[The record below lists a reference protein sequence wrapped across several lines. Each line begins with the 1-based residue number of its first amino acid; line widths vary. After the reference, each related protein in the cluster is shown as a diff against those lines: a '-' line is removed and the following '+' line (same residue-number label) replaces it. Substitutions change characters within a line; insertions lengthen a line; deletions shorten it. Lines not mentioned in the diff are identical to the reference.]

1 MKDDMKRIPT
11 GARRA
16 GDGGSRRGPAGPPP
30 AGRMARLA
38 CAAAIACA
46 AASSMAAAGSD
57 RTSSSALPAGES
69 APPAPDAGWRFT
81 ARTLSGALEC
91 PPGTEPGACGPP
103 LPAAARAAADA
114 AAAAASA
121 ATTRSLT
128 LATGLGGFFAF
139 DVSGTGWRDVFPR
152 TFAAATLTVTAA
164 APGSLVFWSIP
175 RPGLY
180 SAVGWQWSDG
190 LDCDEFSAR
199 RVLVCA
205 LRADAGGDG
214 DAAPLDVSA
223 FFEPIERALTVVSG
237 PGGSVLVSPASGP
250 AATVAA
256 GSRRAFAA
264 SVEAA
269 PELEARPEP
278 GWRFAGWTLSGPAP
292 FRADPAYG
300 RDPACH
306 AAADPAC
313 RPRHAPHAG
322 LSADATVTAAF
333 EAVSPTATWTGPG
346 AVSADGPALTATPY
360 LPGAFAGWRGA
371 PCDGSTELECDASL
385 AASTPVAAF
394 RPFVPAGIKSLAFG
408 LGYQG
413 GAPDH
418 FRVSV
423 RDAPDAGFSPVP
435 GLERL
440 APGLGPARL
449 PVSAHLLAWGVADYL
464 VEACD
469 AANACVAAS
478 GGRQVLGQADS
489 VSVTGYFKAPNAG
502 RGDAFGM
509 ALALSADGATLAVG
523 VRWEGSSAVGVFAP
537 TDPGWQAALDSDGAF
552 DSGAVYTY
560 RRSAA
565 GQWALEAFV
574 KAPVAGAGDYFG
586 ESLALSADGAT
597 LAVGV
602 RWEGSSATGVFAPSD
617 PGWQAALDSS
627 GADRSGAA
635 YVYRRSDDGRWSVE
649 AYVKAPNTDAGDE
662 FGSSLALSADGAALA
677 VGAYREDSVA
687 AGAFAPTD
695 AGYQAAL
702 DNGGARDSGAVTV
715 YRRSA
720 TGQWTVEAF
729 VKAPV
734 AGAGD
739 RFGRALALSADGAAL
754 AVGAYREDSVA
765 AGVFAPGGAGYQA
778 ALDSGGA
785 RDSGAVTVY
794 RRSGF
799 EWSIEA
805 FVKAPNAGAFD
816 SFGSALALSADGA
829 ALAVSAPEED
839 SAAAGTFAP
848 GDAGYQAALVG
859 DGVHGNGAVTVYRRS
874 ERNDWEIEAFVKGP
888 KAGSRDEF
896 GSAIALSADGAALVV
911 GARFDDSAA
920 AGAFARGGAGYQAAL
935 DSSGARD
942 SGGVAVHRRSA
953 TGRWTLETFVKASV
967 AGASD
972 NFGQSLALSGNG
984 TTLAV
989 GAPLEDGSARPQPL
1003 SGRVDSAVPTHDAGA
1018 VYLY

>member
-46 AASSMAAAGSD
+46 AASSMAAAGSE

-114 AAAAASA
+114 SAAASA

-139 DVSGTGWRDVFPR
+139 DVSDTGWRDVFPR
-152 TFAAATLTVTAA
+152 TFAAATLTVTVA

-205 LRADAGGDG
+205 LRADAGGD
-214 DAAPLDVSA
+214 AAPLDVSA
-223 FFEPIERALTVVSG
+223 SFEPLERALTVVSG

-278 GWRFAGWTLSGPAP
+278 GWRFAGWALSGPAP
-292 FRADPAYG
+292 FRADPAFG

-306 AAADPAC
+306 ATADPAC

-333 EAVSPTATWTGPG
+333 EAVAWTGPG
-346 AVSADGPALTATPY
+346 AVSADGSTLTAVPY
-360 LPGAFAGWRGA
+360 LPNAFAGWRGA
-371 PCDGSTELECDASL
+371 PCDGSAELECDASL

-464 VEACD
+464 TEACD

-478 GGRQVLGQADS
+478 GGRQTLGQADS
-489 VSVTGYFKAPNAG
+489 VSVTGYFKAP
-502 RGDAFGM
+502 DARRHDSFGNQG
-509 ALALSADGATLAVG
+509 AVALSADGATLAVG
-523 VRWEGSSAVGVFAP
+523 APGEDSA
-537 TDPGWQAALDSDGAF
+537 
-552 DSGAVYTY
+552 
-560 RRSAA
+560 
-565 GQWALEAFV
+565 
-574 KAPVAGAGDYFG
+574 
-586 ESLALSADGAT
+586 
-597 LAVGV
+597 
-602 RWEGSSATGVFAPSD
+602 ATGVFAPSD
-617 PGWQAALDSS
+617 PGWRAALGSFSFQALNS
-627 GADRSGAA
+627 GVSLPLPPLGHGPVGGRGLRQGAQRRVPRRVWPCARAVRRRRHAGGRRVAGGQLSHRRLRPVRPGLAGRAGQQRHRAQRGAA
-635 YVYRRSDDGRWSVE
+635 YVYRRSDAGRWS
-649 AYVKAPNTDAGDE
+649 
-662 FGSSLALSADGAALA
+662 
-677 VGAYREDSVA
+677 
-687 AGAFAPTD
+687 
-695 AGYQAAL
+695 
-702 DNGGARDSGAVTV
+702 
-715 YRRSA
+715 
-720 TGQWTVEAF
+720 VEAF
-729 VKAPV
+729 VKAPN
-734 AGAGD
+734 
-739 RFGRALALSADGAAL
+739 
-754 AVGAYREDSVA
+754 
-765 AGVFAPGGAGYQA
+765 
-778 ALDSGGA
+778 
-785 RDSGAVTVY
+785 T
-794 RRSGF
+794 
-799 EWSIEA
+799 A
-805 FVKAPNAGAFD
+805 F
-816 SFGSALALSADGA
+816 
-829 ALAVSAPEED
+829 
-839 SAAAGTFAP
+839 
-848 GDAGYQAALVG
+848 Q
-859 DGVHGNGAVTVYRRS
+859 
-874 ERNDWEIEAFVKGP
+874 
-888 KAGSRDEF
+888 
-896 GSAIALSADGAALVV
+896 
-911 GARFDDSAA
+911 
-920 AGAFARGGAGYQAAL
+920 
-935 DSSGARD
+935 
-942 SGGVAVHRRSA
+942 
-953 TGRWTLETFVKASV
+953 
-967 AGASD
+967 
-972 NFGQSLALSGNG
+972 
-984 TTLAV
+984 
-989 GAPLEDGSARPQPL
+989 
-1003 SGRVDSAVPTHDAGA
+1003 
-1018 VYLY
+1018 

>member
-1 MKDDMKRIPT
+1 MKNDMKRIPT

-16 GDGGSRRGPAGPPP
+16 GDGGSRRGSARPP
-30 AGRMARLA
+30 AAGRTARLA

-46 AASSMAAAGSD
+46 AASSMAVAGSE

-69 APPAPDAGWRFT
+69 AQPAPDAGWRFS

-114 AAAAASA
+114 SAAAASA

-128 LATGLGGFFAF
+128 LATGPGGFFAF
-139 DVSGTGWRDVFPR
+139 NVSDTGWRDVFPR
-152 TFAAATLTVTAA
+152 TFAAATLTVTVA

-205 LRADAGGDG
+205 LRADAGG

-278 GWRFAGWTLSGPAP
+278 GWRFAGWALSGPAP
-292 FRADPAYG
+292 FRADPAFG

-333 EAVSPTATWTGPG
+333 EAVAWTGPG
-346 AVSADGPALTATPY
+346 AVSADGSTLTAVPY
-360 LPGAFAGWRGA
+360 LPNAFAGWRGA
-371 PCDGSTELECDASL
+371 PCDGSAELECDASL

-423 RDAPDAGFSPVP
+423 RDAPDAGFLPVP

-464 VEACD
+464 TEACD

-478 GGRQVLGQADS
+478 GGRQTLGQADS
-489 VSVTGYFKAPNAG
+489 VSVTGYFKAP
-502 RGDAFGM
+502 DARRHDSFGNQG
-509 ALALSADGATLAVG
+509 AVALSADGATLAVG
-523 VRWEGSSAVGVFAP
+523 APGEDSA
-537 TDPGWQAALDSDGAF
+537 
-552 DSGAVYTY
+552 
-560 RRSAA
+560 
-565 GQWALEAFV
+565 
-574 KAPVAGAGDYFG
+574 
-586 ESLALSADGAT
+586 
-597 LAVGV
+597 
-602 RWEGSSATGVFAPSD
+602 ATGVFAPSD
-617 PGWQAALDSS
+617 PGWRAALRSFQALNSGVVYLYRRSATGRWAVEAYVKAPNAGFRDEFGHALALSDDGATLAVGARFEASSAIGAFAPSDPGWQAALGSN
-627 GADRSGAA
+627 GTERSGAA
-635 YVYRRSDDGRWSVE
+635 YVYRRSDAGRWSVEAFVKAPNTDFSDEFGSSVALSGDGDTLAVGAKAEDGGSRRPFVPSDPGWQAALARRGTGINGAAYVYRRSEAARWSVE
-649 AYVKAPNTDAGDE
+649 AYVKPPNPGSLYYFANTGIALSFDGDALAVGASQAPGSVGGSFVPTDAGYMAAVNDNGTAASGAVYTYSRSE
-662 FGSSLALSADGAALA
+662 SGLWTLEAYVKAPNPGGSDRFGSTVALSADG
-677 VGAYREDSVA
+677 GAM
-687 AGAFAPTD
+687 
-695 AGYQAAL
+695 
-702 DNGGARDSGAVTV
+702 
-715 YRRSA
+715 
-720 TGQWTVEAF
+720 
-729 VKAPV
+729 
-734 AGAGD
+734 
-739 RFGRALALSADGAAL
+739 
-754 AVGAYREDSVA
+754 
-765 AGVFAPGGAGYQA
+765 
-778 ALDSGGA
+778 
-785 RDSGAVTVY
+785 
-794 RRSGF
+794 
-799 EWSIEA
+799 
-805 FVKAPNAGAFD
+805 
-816 SFGSALALSADGA
+816 
-829 ALAVSAPEED
+829 
-839 SAAAGTFAP
+839 
-848 GDAGYQAALVG
+848 
-859 DGVHGNGAVTVYRRS
+859 
-874 ERNDWEIEAFVKGP
+874 
-888 KAGSRDEF
+888 
-896 GSAIALSADGAALVV
+896 VV
-911 GARFDDSAA
+911 GAPDEDSAA
-920 AGAFARGGAGYQAAL
+920 AGAFAPSGPGWQAALDSNGASNSGVAYAYRRSEAGRWTLEAYVKAPNPSAGDRFGARVALSGDGVHLAVGSSLEDSASAGVLSPDAPGYQAAL
-935 DSSGARD
+935 DSNGTSASGA
-942 SGGVAVHRRSA
+942 AYAYRRSEI
-953 TGRWTLETFVKASV
+953 GRWTVGSFVKAPNP
-967 AGASD
+967 GAD
-972 NFGQSLALSGNG
+972 DRFGSAVALSADGG
-984 TTLAV
+984 TLAV
-989 GAPLEDGSARPQPL
+989 GAPEEDGAARGTPIPFRA
-1003 SGRVDSAVPTHDAGA
+1003 SGATSTGSGA